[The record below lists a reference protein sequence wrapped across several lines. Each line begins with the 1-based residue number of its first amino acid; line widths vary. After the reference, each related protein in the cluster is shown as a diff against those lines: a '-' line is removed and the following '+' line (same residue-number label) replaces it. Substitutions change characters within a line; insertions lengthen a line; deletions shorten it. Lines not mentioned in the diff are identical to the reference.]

1 MSLPAERVV
10 CSGMILDF
18 RPSDI
23 VRTEIERN
31 FSTNA
36 SRRCRFASV
45 SRSAAWSDFFEQEAK
60 LADTLTCRQ
69 ESLPV

>member
-18 RPSDI
+18 